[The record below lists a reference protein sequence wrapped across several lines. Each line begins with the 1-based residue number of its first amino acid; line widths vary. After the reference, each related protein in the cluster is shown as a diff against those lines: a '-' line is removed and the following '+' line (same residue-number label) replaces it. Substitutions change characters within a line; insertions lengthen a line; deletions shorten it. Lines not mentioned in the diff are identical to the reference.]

1 MTNRWNLTFFSP
13 LRSLAILAAA
23 LVPTN
28 WARADEPLPSQ
39 DQALTQALETHP
51 DIVAAKAKVALAE
64 AELYGKRMEVSR
76 QILGLYGNM
85 KSLDAQTEA
94 LKAALQRS
102 RAELDL
108 NQHANKTAPG
118 SVSKLDVEKSAAEV
132 QTAEAQLVQT
142 IGQREQVEKELR
154 LLVGK
159 AASVT
164 EPKSSTKSSAAP
176 RQVPQGPI
184 VDKVKTALQKP
195 VKWEFVE
202 TPLKEVI
209 TYFSDTTNISFS
221 IQRPALGNFG
231 LSDDVPIS
239 LRTGEVPMQAA
250 LQAFEDAYPDLQF
263 VMRDYGI
270 LLTTKDYAREH
281 GYAPV
286 LELGKET
293 AAAGK
298 LR

>member
-1 MTNRWNLTFFSP
+1 MTNRWNLTFFSA
-13 LRSLAILAAA
+13 LRILAILAAA
-23 LVPTN
+23 LASTN

-64 AELYGKRMEVSR
+64 AELYGKRIEVSR

-108 NQHANKTAPG
+108 NQHANKSAPG
-118 SVSKLDVEKSAAEV
+118 SVSKLDVEKFAAEV
-132 QTAEAQLVQT
+132 KTAEAQLVQT

-154 LLVGK
+154 LLVCK

-176 RQVPQGPI
+176 QQVPQGPI
-184 VDKVKTALQKP
+184 VDKVNTALLKSI
-195 VKWEFVE
+195 KLEFVDS
-202 TPLKEVI
+202 PLKEAMAYV
-209 TYFSDTTNISFS
+209 SDTTGVRFSLQRPVLGGFNIS
-221 IQRPALGNFG
+221 
-231 LSDDVPIS
+231 DDAPIS
-239 LRTGEVPMQAA
+239 LHTGEVPLQAA

-270 LLTTKDYAREH
+270 LLTTRDYAREH

-293 AAAGK
+293 APAGK
-298 LR
+298 SR